1 MKQKSWLPIY
11 LALGLVWGCSFIF
24 IKLGLEFLTP
34 VGVAFGR
41 CALGAMT
48 LLLIVK
54 IRGIKLPTDPK
65 TWFVLWVVSLLLN
78 VFPGVLFAF
87 AEQRVTTA
95 LAGII
100 NACTPLSTLIFLFI
114 FFRSEKI
121 TNQQIIGLILG
132 GIGVLTVLGIW
143 KGLGS
148 GSTSGVVALLAAIT
162 CYGLSF
168 PIIKKH
174 LTPLKLRAEA
184 LAASQVT
191 AGALTLLPF
200 YLVDGIAKDEYR
212 PGPILAMMALG
223 IFGSGLAYIWNFQIV
238 ERAGSSI
245 ASSVTYLTP
254 VVAVFVGWIFL
265 GEHISWHE
273 PVGGA
278 IVVLGAA
285 ISQGRF
291 NRKLKGKSEIN

>member
-11 LALGLVWGCSFIF
+11 LLLGLVWGSSFVF
-24 IKLGLEFLTP
+24 IKMGLEFLNP

-41 CALGAMT
+41 CALGAMI

-65 TWFVLWVVSLLLN
+65 TWFILWVVSLLLN
-78 VFPGVLFAF
+78 VFPGILFAF

-100 NACTPLSTLIFLFI
+100 NACTPLTTLLFLFI

-121 TNQQIIGLILG
+121 AAQHIIGLILG

-143 KGLGS
+143 NGLGA
-148 GSTSGVVALLAAIT
+148 GSTSGVIALLAAIT

-168 PIIKKH
+168 PIIKKY

-184 LAASQVT
+184 LAAGQVT
-191 AGALTLLPF
+191 AGAITLLPF
-200 YLVDGIAKDEYR
+200 YLVDGIAKNEYR
-212 PGPILAMMALG
+212 FGPVLAMMALG

-238 ERAGSSI
+238 ERAGSSV

-254 VVAVFVGWIFL
+254 VVAVFIGWIFL
-265 GEHISWHE
+265 GEKITWHE

-278 IVVLGAA
+278 IVILGAA

-291 NRKLKGKSEIN
+291 SKKVVN

>member
-48 LLLIVK
+48 LLLIAKV
-54 IRGIKLPTDPK
+54 RGISLPTERR
-65 TWFVLWVVSLLLN
+65 TWLILWIVSLLLN
-78 VFPGVLFAF
+78 VFPGILFAF
-87 AEQRVTTA
+87 AEERVTTI

-100 NACTPLSTLIFLFI
+100 NACTPLSTLIFILFV
-114 FFRSEKI
+114 FKSEKI
-121 TNQQIIGLILG
+121 SRHQIFGLIIG

-143 KGLGS
+143 KGIGTNS
-148 GSTSGVVALLAAIT
+148 AVGAIALLVAIT

-168 PIIKKH
+168 PIIKKY
-174 LTPLKLRAEA
+174 LTPLNLKAEA

-191 AGALTLLPF
+191 AATVTLLPF
-200 YLVDGIAKDEYR
+200 YLIDGIAKAEYR
-212 PGPILAMMALG
+212 TGPILAMIALG
-223 IFGSGLAYIWNFQIV
+223 VFGSGLAYIWTFQIV
-238 ERAGSSI
+238 ERAGSSV

-254 VVAVFVGWIFL
+254 VVAVFVGWLFL

-278 IVVLGAA
+278 IVLLGAA
-285 ISQGRF
+285 TSQGRF
-291 NRKLKGKSEIN
+291 NKKITA

>member
-11 LALGLVWGCSFIF
+11 LILGLVWGSSFVF

-41 CALGAMT
+41 CALGSMI
-48 LLLIVK
+48 LLIIVK
-54 IRGIKLPTDPK
+54 IRGIKLPTDRK

-78 VFPGVLFAF
+78 VFPGLLFAF
-87 AEQRVTTA
+87 AQQRVTTV

-100 NACTPLSTLIFLFI
+100 NAFTPLATLIFLFI

-121 TNQQIIGLILG
+121 KNQQILGLLVGALGVIIVLGIWNGIGSG
-132 GIGVLTVLGIW
+132 SGIGVL
-143 KGLGS
+143 
-148 GSTSGVVALLAAIT
+148 ALFAAIT

-168 PIIKKH
+168 PIIKKY
-174 LTPLKLRAEA
+174 LSPLNLKAEA

-200 YLVDGIAKDEYR
+200 GLTNGISSNEYR
-212 PGPILAMMALG
+212 VGPVLAMMALG

-245 ASSVTYLTP
+245 ASTVTYLTP

-273 PVGGA
+273 PLGGA
-278 IVVLGAA
+278 IVLLGAA
-285 ISQGRF
+285 TSQGRF
-291 NRKLKGKSEIN
+291 TRKAAK

>member
-11 LALGLVWGCSFIF
+11 LILGLVWGSSFIF

-41 CALGAMT
+41 CALGAMI

-65 TWFVLWVVSLLLN
+65 TWLILWIVSLLLN
-78 VFPGVLFAF
+78 VFPGILFAF
-87 AEQRVTTA
+87 AEQRVTTV

-100 NACTPLSTLIFLFI
+100 NAFTPLATIVFIFL

-121 TNQQIIGLILG
+121 KKEQILGLLTG
-132 GIGVLTVLGIW
+132 GIGVVVVLGIW
-143 KGLGS
+143 NGIGS
-148 GSTSGVVALLAAIT
+148 GSGIGVLALFGAIT
-162 CYGLSF
+162 CYGLSY
-168 PIIKKH
+168 PIIKKY
-174 LTPLKLRAEA
+174 LTPLNLKAEA
-184 LAASQVT
+184 LAASQVS

-200 YLVDGIAKDEYR
+200 YLIDGIAKDNYR

-223 IFGSGLAYIWNFQIV
+223 IFGSGIAYIWNFQIV

-278 IVVLGAA
+278 IVILGAA

-291 NRKLKGKSEIN
+291 NRKVAN

>member
-54 IRGIKLPTDPK
+54 IRGIKLPTERK
-65 TWFVLWVVSLLLN
+65 TWLVLWVVSLLLN
-78 VFPGVLFAF
+78 VFPGILFAF

-121 TNQQIIGLILG
+121 STQHIVGLILG

-148 GSTSGVVALLAAIT
+148 GSASGVIALLAAIT

-168 PIIKKH
+168 PIIKKY

-200 YLVDGIAKDEYR
+200 YLIDGIAKNEYR

-291 NRKLKGKSEIN
+291 SKKDVK

>member
-11 LALGLVWGCSFIF
+11 LLLGLVWGSSFVF
-24 IKLGLEFLTP
+24 IKMGLEFLNP

-41 CALGAMT
+41 CALGAMI

-65 TWFVLWVVSLLLN
+65 TWFILWVVSLLLN
-78 VFPGVLFAF
+78 VFPGILFAF

-100 NACTPLSTLIFLFI
+100 NACTPLTTLLFLFI

-121 TNQQIIGLILG
+121 AAQHIIGLILG

-143 KGLGS
+143 NGLGA
-148 GSTSGVVALLAAIT
+148 GSTSGVIALLAAIT

-168 PIIKKH
+168 PIIKKY

-184 LAASQVT
+184 LAAGQVT
-191 AGALTLLPF
+191 AGAITLLPF
-200 YLVDGIAKDEYR
+200 YLVDGIAKNEYR
-212 PGPILAMMALG
+212 FGPVLAMMALG

-238 ERAGSSI
+238 ERAGSSV

-254 VVAVFVGWIFL
+254 VVAVFIGWIFL
-265 GEHISWHE
+265 GEKITWHE

-278 IVVLGAA
+278 IVILGAA

-291 NRKLKGKSEIN
+291 SKKAAI

>member
-11 LALGLVWGCSFIF
+11 LLLGLVWGSSFVF
-24 IKLGLEFLTP
+24 IKLGLEFLNP

-41 CALGAMT
+41 CALGAMI

-65 TWFVLWVVSLLLN
+65 TWFILWVVSLLLN
-78 VFPGVLFAF
+78 VFPGILFAY
-87 AEQRVTTA
+87 AEQRVTTV

-100 NACTPLSTLIFLFI
+100 NACTPLATLIFLFI

-121 TNQQIIGLILG
+121 KNEQIFGLVIGGL
-132 GIGVLTVLGIW
+132 GVLIVLGIW
-143 KGLGS
+143 KGIGS
-148 GSTSGVVALLAAIT
+148 GSGSGVLALLAAIT

-168 PIIKKH
+168 PIIKKY
-174 LTPLKLRAEA
+174 LIPLNLKAEA

-200 YLVDGIAKDEYR
+200 YLMNGIAKDEYR
-212 PGPILAMMALG
+212 AGPILAMMALG

-238 ERAGSSI
+238 ERAGSSV

-265 GEHISWHE
+265 GENITWHE

-278 IVVLGAA
+278 IVILGAA

-291 NRKLKGKSEIN
+291 HKKMVQ

>member
-48 LLLIVK
+48 LLLIAKV
-54 IRGIKLPTDPK
+54 RGISLPTERR
-65 TWFVLWVVSLLLN
+65 TWLILWIVSLLLN
-78 VFPGVLFAF
+78 VFPGILFAF
-87 AEQRVTTA
+87 AEERVTTI

-100 NACTPLSTLIFLFI
+100 NACTPLSTLIFILFV
-114 FFRSEKI
+114 FRSEKI
-121 TNQQIIGLILG
+121 SRHQIFGLIIG

-143 KGLGS
+143 KGIGTNS
-148 GSTSGVVALLAAIT
+148 AVGAIALLVAIT

-168 PIIKKH
+168 PIIKKY
-174 LTPLKLRAEA
+174 LTPLNLKAEA

-191 AGALTLLPF
+191 AATVTLLPF
-200 YLVDGIAKDEYR
+200 YLIDGIAKAEYR
-212 PGPILAMMALG
+212 TGPILAMIALG
-223 IFGSGLAYIWNFQIV
+223 VFGSGLAYIWTFQIV
-238 ERAGSSI
+238 ERAGSSV

-254 VVAVFVGWIFL
+254 VVAVFVGWLFL

-278 IVVLGAA
+278 IVLLGAA
-285 ISQGRF
+285 TSQGRF
-291 NRKLKGKSEIN
+291 NKKITA

>member
-11 LALGLVWGCSFIF
+11 LLLGLVWGCSFIF

-54 IRGIKLPTDPK
+54 IRNIKLPTDPK
-65 TWFVLWVVSLLLN
+65 TWFILWVVSLLLN
-78 VFPGVLFAF
+78 VFPGILFAF
-87 AEQRVTTA
+87 AEQRVTTV

-100 NACTPLSTLIFLFI
+100 NACTPLATLIFLFI

-121 TNQQIIGLILG
+121 KKEQILGLIIG

-143 KGLGS
+143 KGIGS
-148 GSTSGVVALLAAIT
+148 GSGSGVLALLAAIT

-168 PIIKKH
+168 PIIKKY
-174 LTPLKLRAEA
+174 LIPLNLKAEA

-200 YLVDGIAKDEYR
+200 YLMNGIAKDEYR
-212 PGPILAMMALG
+212 AGPLLAMMALG

-265 GEHISWHE
+265 GEHITWHE

-278 IVVLGAA
+278 VVILGAA

-291 NRKLKGKSEIN
+291 SKKVID

>member
-11 LALGLVWGCSFIF
+11 LLLGLVWGSSFVF
-24 IKLGLEFLTP
+24 IKMGLEFLNP

-41 CALGAMT
+41 CALGAMI

-65 TWFVLWVVSLLLN
+65 TWFILWVVSLLLN
-78 VFPGVLFAF
+78 VFPGILFAF

-100 NACTPLSTLIFLFI
+100 NACTPLTTLLFLFI

-121 TNQQIIGLILG
+121 AAQHIIGLILG

-143 KGLGS
+143 NGLGA
-148 GSTSGVVALLAAIT
+148 GSTSGVIALLAAIT

-168 PIIKKH
+168 PIIKKY

-184 LAASQVT
+184 LAAGQVT
-191 AGALTLLPF
+191 AGAITLLPF
-200 YLVDGIAKDEYR
+200 YLVDGIAKNEYR
-212 PGPILAMMALG
+212 FGPVLAMMALG

-238 ERAGSSI
+238 ERAGSSV

-254 VVAVFVGWIFL
+254 VVAVFIGWIFL

-278 IVVLGAA
+278 IVILGAA

-291 NRKLKGKSEIN
+291 SKKAAI

>member
-11 LALGLVWGCSFIF
+11 LLLGLVWGSSFVF
-24 IKLGLEFLTP
+24 IKLGLEFLNP

-41 CALGAMT
+41 CALGAMI

-54 IRGIKLPTDPK
+54 IRGIKLPSDSK
-65 TWFVLWVVSLLLN
+65 TWFILWVVSLLLN
-78 VFPGVLFAF
+78 VFPGFLFAY
-87 AEQRVTTA
+87 AQQQVTTV

-100 NACTPLSTLIFLFI
+100 NACTPLTTLLFLFI

-121 TNQQIIGLILG
+121 AAQHIIGLVLG

-143 KGLGS
+143 NGLGA
-148 GSTSGVVALLAAIT
+148 GSTSGVIALLAAIT

-168 PIIKKH
+168 PIIKKY

-184 LAASQVT
+184 LAAGQVT
-191 AGALTLLPF
+191 AGAITLLPF
-200 YLVDGIAKDEYR
+200 YLVDGIAKNEYR
-212 PGPILAMMALG
+212 FGPVLAMMALG

-238 ERAGSSI
+238 ERAGSSV

-254 VVAVFVGWIFL
+254 VVAVFIGWIFL

-278 IVVLGAA
+278 IVILGAA

-291 NRKLKGKSEIN
+291 SPKVVK

>member
-1 MKQKSWLPIY
+1 VKQKSWLPIY
-11 LALGLVWGCSFIF
+11 LILGLVWGSSFIF

-41 CALGAMT
+41 CALGAMI

-65 TWFVLWVVSLLLN
+65 TWFILWIVSLLLN

-87 AEQRVTTA
+87 AEQRVTTV

-100 NACTPLSTLIFLFI
+100 NAFTPLATIVFIFL

-121 TNQQIIGLILG
+121 KKEQILGLVIG
-132 GIGVLTVLGIW
+132 GIGVIVVLGIW
-143 KGLGS
+143 KGIGS
-148 GSTSGVVALLAAIT
+148 GTAGGVIALFAAIT
-162 CYGLSF
+162 CYGLSY
-168 PIIKKH
+168 PIIKKY
-174 LTPLKLRAEA
+174 LTPLNLKAEA
-184 LAASQVT
+184 LAAGQVT

-200 YLVDGIAKDEYR
+200 YLMDGIAKDEYR
-212 PGPILAMMALG
+212 FGPVLAMMALG
-223 IFGSGLAYIWNFQIV
+223 IFGSGIAYIWNFQIV

-254 VVAVFVGWIFL
+254 VVAVFLGWIFL
-265 GEHISWHE
+265 GEDISWHE

-278 IVVLGAA
+278 IVILGAA

-291 NRKLKGKSEIN
+291 SKKVVA

>member
-11 LALGLVWGCSFIF
+11 LILGLVWGSSFVF
-24 IKLGLEFLTP
+24 IKLGLEFLSP

-41 CALGAMT
+41 CALGAMV

-54 IRGIKLPTDPK
+54 IRGIKLPTEPK
-65 TWFVLWVVSLLLN
+65 TWFILWVVSLLLN
-78 VFPGVLFAF
+78 VFPGFLFAY
-87 AEQRVTTA
+87 AQQEVTTV

-100 NACTPLSTLIFLFI
+100 NSFTPLATIVFIFI

-121 TNQQIIGLILG
+121 QNQQILGLVVG
-132 GIGVLTVLGIW
+132 GVGVIVVLGIW
-143 KGLGS
+143 NGVGTGS
-148 GSTSGVVALLAAIT
+148 GDGVLALFAAIT
-162 CYGLSF
+162 CYGLAF

-174 LTPLKLRAEA
+174 LLPLKLTAEA
-184 LAASQVT
+184 LAAGQVT

-200 YLVDGIAKDEYR
+200 YLMDGVASTEYR
-212 PGPILAMMALG
+212 VGPVLAVMALG
-223 IFGSGLAYIWNFQIV
+223 IFGTGFAYIWNFQIV
-238 ERAGSSI
+238 ERAGSSV

-254 VVAVFVGWIFL
+254 VVAVFIGWIFL
-265 GEHISWHE
+265 NENITWHE

-291 NRKLKGKSEIN
+291 SKKVAEKSA

>member
-1 MKQKSWLPIY
+1 MKQKSWVPIY

-54 IRGIKLPTDPK
+54 VRGISLPTELR
-65 TWFVLWVVSLLLN
+65 TWFILWIVSLLLN
-78 VFPGVLFAF
+78 VFPGILFAF
-87 AEQRVTTA
+87 AEERVTTV

-100 NACTPLSTLIFLFI
+100 NACTPLSTLIFILFV
-114 FFRSEKI
+114 FRSEKI
-121 TNQQIIGLILG
+121 SKHQIFGLVIGG
-132 GIGVLTVLGIW
+132 FGVLTVLGIW
-143 KGLGS
+143 KGIGTNS
-148 GSTSGVVALLAAIT
+148 AVGAIALLVAIT

-168 PIIKKH
+168 PIIKKY
-174 LTPLKLRAEA
+174 LTPLNLKAEA

-191 AGALTLLPF
+191 AATVTLLPF
-200 YLVDGIAKDEYR
+200 YLIDGIAKNEYR
-212 PGPILAMMALG
+212 TGPILAMIALG
-223 IFGSGLAYIWNFQIV
+223 VFGSGLAYIWTFQIV
-238 ERAGSSI
+238 ERAGSSV

-254 VVAVFVGWIFL
+254 LVAVLVGWIFL

-273 PVGGA
+273 PVGGL
-278 IVVLGAA
+278 IILLGAA
-285 ISQGRF
+285 TSQGRF
-291 NRKLKGKSEIN
+291 NKKSTA

>member
-54 IRGIKLPTDPK
+54 IRGIKLPTDRK

-78 VFPGVLFAF
+78 VFPGILFAF

-114 FFRSEKI
+114 FFRSEKVTTEHI
-121 TNQQIIGLILG
+121 LGLILG

-148 GSTSGVVALLAAIT
+148 GSTSGVIALLAAIT

-168 PIIKKH
+168 PIIKKY

-200 YLVDGIAKDEYR
+200 YLINGIAKDEYR

-265 GEHISWHE
+265 GENISWHE

-291 NRKLKGKSEIN
+291 KRKVKE

>member
-11 LALGLVWGCSFIF
+11 LAIGLVWGCSFIF

-54 IRGIKLPTDPK
+54 IRGIKLPTDRR
-65 TWFVLWVVSLLLN
+65 TWLVLWVVSLLLN
-78 VFPGVLFAF
+78 VFPGILFAF

-114 FFRSEKI
+114 FFKSEKI
-121 TNQQIIGLILG
+121 AVQHILGLILG
-132 GIGVLTVLGIW
+132 GVGVLTVLGIW
-143 KGLGS
+143 NGLGS
-148 GSTSGVVALLAAIT
+148 GSTSGIFALLAAIT

-168 PIIKKH
+168 PIIKKY

-200 YLVDGIAKDEYR
+200 YLINGIEKDEYR

-291 NRKLKGKSEIN
+291 NKKIVK

>member
-41 CALGAMT
+41 CALGSMT
-48 LLLIVK
+48 LLLIAKV
-54 IRGIKLPTDPK
+54 RGISLPTERR
-65 TWFVLWVVSLLLN
+65 TWFILWIVSLLLN
-78 VFPGVLFAF
+78 VFPGILFAF
-87 AEQRVTTA
+87 AEERVTTI

-100 NACTPLSTLIFLFI
+100 NACTPLSTLIFILFV
-114 FFRSEKI
+114 FRSEKI
-121 TNQQIIGLILG
+121 SRHQIFGLIIG

-143 KGLGS
+143 KGIGANS
-148 GSTSGVVALLAAIT
+148 AVGAIALLVAIT

-168 PIIKKH
+168 PIIKKY
-174 LTPLKLRAEA
+174 LTPLNLKAEA

-191 AGALTLLPF
+191 AATITLLPF
-200 YLVDGIAKDEYR
+200 YLINGITKAEYKT
-212 PGPILAMMALG
+212 GPILAMIALG
-223 IFGSGLAYIWNFQIV
+223 VFGSGLAYIWTFQIV
-238 ERAGSSI
+238 ERAGSSV

-254 VVAVFVGWIFL
+254 VVAVFVGWLFL

-273 PVGGA
+273 PVGGV
-278 IVVLGAA
+278 IVLLGAA
-285 ISQGRF
+285 TSQGRF
-291 NRKLKGKSEIN
+291 NKKITA

>member
-11 LALGLVWGCSFIF
+11 LLLGLVWGSSFVF
-24 IKLGLEFLTP
+24 IKLGLEFLNP

-41 CALGAMT
+41 CALGAMI

-65 TWFVLWVVSLLLN
+65 TWFILWVVSLLLN
-78 VFPGVLFAF
+78 VFPGILFAF

-100 NACTPLSTLIFLFI
+100 NACTPLTTLLFLFI

-121 TNQQIIGLILG
+121 AAQHIIGLILG

-143 KGLGS
+143 NGLGA
-148 GSTSGVVALLAAIT
+148 GSTSGVIALLAAIT

-168 PIIKKH
+168 PIIKKY

-184 LAASQVT
+184 LAAGQVT
-191 AGALTLLPF
+191 AGAITLLPF
-200 YLVDGIAKDEYR
+200 YLVDGIAKNEYR
-212 PGPILAMMALG
+212 FGPVLAMMALG

-238 ERAGSSI
+238 ERAGSSV

-254 VVAVFVGWIFL
+254 VVAVFIGWIFL
-265 GEHISWHE
+265 GEKITWHE

-278 IVVLGAA
+278 IVILGAA

-291 NRKLKGKSEIN
+291 SKKVVN

>member
-1 MKQKSWLPIY
+1 MKQKSWVPIY

-54 IRGIKLPTDPK
+54 VRGISLPTELR
-65 TWFVLWVVSLLLN
+65 TWFILWIVSLLLN
-78 VFPGVLFAF
+78 VFPGILFAF
-87 AEQRVTTA
+87 AEERVTTI

-100 NACTPLSTLIFLFI
+100 NACTPLSTLIFILFV
-114 FFRSEKI
+114 FKSEKI
-121 TNQQIIGLILG
+121 SRHQIFGLIIGG
-132 GIGVLTVLGIW
+132 FGVVTVLGIW
-143 KGLGS
+143 KGIGS
-148 GSTSGVVALLAAIT
+148 NSAVGAIALLVAIT

-168 PIIKKH
+168 PIIKKY
-174 LTPLKLRAEA
+174 LSPLNLKAEA
-184 LAASQVT
+184 LAASQVS
-191 AGALTLLPF
+191 AAAVTLLPF
-200 YLVDGIAKDEYR
+200 YLIDGIAKNEYR
-212 PGPILAMMALG
+212 TGPILAMIALG
-223 IFGSGLAYIWNFQIV
+223 VFGSGLAYIWNFQIV

-254 VVAVFVGWIFL
+254 LVAVLVGWIFL

-273 PVGGA
+273 PVGGL
-278 IVVLGAA
+278 IILLGAA
-285 ISQGRF
+285 TSQGRF
-291 NRKLKGKSEIN
+291 NKKSTA

>member
-11 LALGLVWGCSFIF
+11 LLLGLVWGSSFVF
-24 IKLGLEFLTP
+24 IKLGLEFLNP

-41 CALGAMT
+41 CALGAMI

-65 TWFVLWVVSLLLN
+65 TWFILWVVSLLLN
-78 VFPGVLFAF
+78 VFPGILFAF
-87 AEQRVTTA
+87 AEQRVTTV

-100 NACTPLSTLIFLFI
+100 NACTPLATLIFLFM

-121 TNQQIIGLILG
+121 KNEQILGLVIG

-143 KGLGS
+143 KGIGS
-148 GSTSGVVALLAAIT
+148 GSGSGVLALLAAIT

-168 PIIKKH
+168 PIIKKY
-174 LTPLKLRAEA
+174 LIPLNLKAEA

-200 YLVDGIAKDEYR
+200 YLVDGISKDEYR
-212 PGPILAMMALG
+212 FGPVLAMMALG
-223 IFGSGLAYIWNFQIV
+223 IFGSGVAYIWNFQIV
-238 ERAGSSI
+238 ERAGSSV

-254 VVAVFVGWIFL
+254 VVAVFIGWIFL
-265 GEHISWHE
+265 GENISWYE

-278 IVVLGAA
+278 VVILGAA

-291 NRKLKGKSEIN
+291 SKKVVK

>member
-11 LALGLVWGCSFIF
+11 LLLGLVWGSSFVL

-54 IRGIKLPTDPK
+54 IRNIKLPSDPK
-65 TWFVLWVVSLLLN
+65 TWFILWVVSLLLN
-78 VFPGVLFAF
+78 VLPGFLFAF
-87 AEQRVTTA
+87 AQQRVTTV

-100 NACTPLSTLIFLFI
+100 NAFTPLATLIFI
-114 FFRSEKI
+114 IIIFRSEKI
-121 TNQQIIGLILG
+121 KSEQITGLAIGA
-132 GIGVLTVLGIW
+132 IGVIVVLGVW
-143 KGLGS
+143 NGVGS
-148 GSTSGVVALLAAIT
+148 GSGIGILALFGAIT
-162 CYGLSF
+162 CYGLSY
-168 PIIKKH
+168 PIIKKY
-174 LTPLKLRAEA
+174 LIPLNLKAEA

-200 YLVDGIAKDEYR
+200 YLMNGIAKDEYR
-212 PGPILAMMALG
+212 AGPILAMMALG

-238 ERAGSSI
+238 ERAGSPI
-245 ASSVTYLTP
+245 ASTVTYLTP
-254 VVAVFVGWIFL
+254 VVAVFIGWIFL
-265 GEHISWHE
+265 GENITWHE

-278 IVVLGAA
+278 IVILGAA

-291 NRKLKGKSEIN
+291 NKKVPK

>member
-48 LLLIVK
+48 LLLIAKV
-54 IRGIKLPTDPK
+54 RGISLPTERR
-65 TWFVLWVVSLLLN
+65 TWFILWIVSLLLN
-78 VFPGVLFAF
+78 VFPGILFAF
-87 AEQRVTTA
+87 AEERVTTI

-100 NACTPLSTLIFLFI
+100 NACTPLSTLIFILFV
-114 FFRSEKI
+114 FRSEKI
-121 TNQQIIGLILG
+121 SRHQIFGLIIG

-143 KGLGS
+143 KGIGANS
-148 GSTSGVVALLAAIT
+148 AVGAIALLVAIT

-168 PIIKKH
+168 PIIKKY
-174 LTPLKLRAEA
+174 LTPLNLKAEA

-191 AGALTLLPF
+191 AATITLLPF
-200 YLVDGIAKDEYR
+200 YLINGITKAEYKT
-212 PGPILAMMALG
+212 GPILAMIALG
-223 IFGSGLAYIWNFQIV
+223 VFGSGLAYIWTFQIV
-238 ERAGSSI
+238 ERAGSSV

-254 VVAVFVGWIFL
+254 VVAVFVGWLFL

-273 PVGGA
+273 PVGGV
-278 IVVLGAA
+278 IVLLGAA
-285 ISQGRF
+285 TSQGRF
-291 NRKLKGKSEIN
+291 NKKITA

>member
-41 CALGAMT
+41 CALGAMA
-48 LLLIVK
+48 LLLIAKV
-54 IRGIKLPTDPK
+54 RGISLPTDRK
-65 TWFVLWVVSLLLN
+65 TWFVLWIVSLLLN
-78 VFPGVLFAF
+78 VFPGILFAF
-87 AEQRVTTA
+87 AEQRVTTV

-100 NACTPLSTLIFLFI
+100 NACTPLSTLIFILFV
-114 FFRSEKI
+114 FRSEKI
-121 TNQQIIGLILG
+121 SRHQIVGLILG

-143 KGLGS
+143 KGIGS
-148 GSTSGVVALLAAIT
+148 NSAIGAIALLVAIT

-168 PIIKKH
+168 PIIKKY
-174 LTPLKLRAEA
+174 LTPLNLQAEA

-191 AGALTLLPF
+191 AAAVTLLPF
-200 YLVDGIAKDEYR
+200 YLVDGIAKDQYR
-212 PGPILAMMALG
+212 LGPILAMVALG
-223 IFGSGLAYIWNFQIV
+223 VFGSGIAYIWTFQIV

-273 PVGGA
+273 PLGGA
-278 IVVLGAA
+278 IVLLGAA
-285 ISQGRF
+285 TSQGRL
-291 NRKLKGKSEIN
+291 NKKKQA

>member
-11 LALGLVWGCSFIF
+11 LLLGLVWGCSFIF

-54 IRGIKLPTDPK
+54 IRNIKLPTDPK
-65 TWFVLWVVSLLLN
+65 TWFILWVVSLLLN
-78 VFPGVLFAF
+78 VFPGILFAF
-87 AEQRVTTA
+87 AEQRVTTV

-100 NACTPLSTLIFLFI
+100 NACTPLATLIFLFI

-121 TNQQIIGLILG
+121 KNEQIFGLVIGGL
-132 GIGVLTVLGIW
+132 GVLIVLGIW
-143 KGLGS
+143 KGIGS
-148 GSTSGVVALLAAIT
+148 GSGSGVLALLAAIT

-168 PIIKKH
+168 PIIKKY
-174 LTPLKLRAEA
+174 LIPLNLKAEA

-200 YLVDGIAKDEYR
+200 YLMNGIAKDEYR
-212 PGPILAMMALG
+212 VGPILAMMALG

-238 ERAGSSI
+238 ERAGSSV

-265 GEHISWHE
+265 GENITWHE

-278 IVVLGAA
+278 IVILGAA

-291 NRKLKGKSEIN
+291 NKKVAQ

>member
-54 IRGIKLPTDPK
+54 IRGIKLPTERK
-65 TWFVLWVVSLLLN
+65 TWLVLWVVSLLLN
-78 VFPGVLFAF
+78 VFPGILFAF

-121 TNQQIIGLILG
+121 AAQHIIGLILG

-143 KGLGS
+143 NGLGA
-148 GSTSGVVALLAAIT
+148 GSTSGVIALLAAIT

-168 PIIKKH
+168 PIIKKY

-200 YLVDGIAKDEYR
+200 YLINGIEKDEYR

-291 NRKLKGKSEIN
+291 NKKIVK

>member
-1 MKQKSWLPIY
+1 MKQKSWVPIY

-24 IKLGLEFLTP
+24 IKQGLEFLTP

-54 IRGIKLPTDPK
+54 IRGIKLPTDRK
-65 TWFVLWVVSLLLN
+65 TWIVLWVVSLLLN
-78 VFPGVLFAF
+78 VFPGIFFAF
-87 AEQRVTTA
+87 AEQRVTTV

-100 NACTPLSTLIFLFI
+100 NAGTPLTTLIFLLLV
-114 FFRSEKI
+114 FRTEKI
-121 TNQQIIGLILG
+121 AKHQILGLLIG

-143 KGLGS
+143 KGIGS
-148 GSTSGVVALLAAIT
+148 NSAIGALALLGAIT

-168 PIIKKH
+168 PIIRKY

-184 LAASQVT
+184 LAAGQVT

-200 YLVDGIAKDEYR
+200 YLINGIAKDEYR
-212 PGPILAMMALG
+212 IGPILSMVALG
-223 IFGSGLAYIWNFQIV
+223 VFGSGLAYIWNFQIV

-245 ASSVTYLTP
+245 ASTVTYLTP

-273 PVGGA
+273 PLGGA
-278 IVVLGAA
+278 VVLLGAA
-285 ISQGRF
+285 TSQGRF
-291 NRKLKGKSEIN
+291 TKKEKA

>member
-11 LALGLVWGCSFIF
+11 LALGFVWGCSFIF

-48 LLLIVK
+48 LLLIAKV
-54 IRGIKLPTDPK
+54 RGISLPTERK
-65 TWFVLWVVSLLLN
+65 TWFVLWVVSILLN
-78 VFPGVLFAF
+78 VFPGILFAY
-87 AEQRVTTA
+87 AEQRVTSV

-100 NACTPLSTLIFLFI
+100 NACTPLATLIFILLI
-114 FFRSEKI
+114 FRSEKI
-121 TNQQIIGLILG
+121 AIHQVIGLTLG

-143 KGLGS
+143 KGIGS
-148 GSTSGVVALLAAIT
+148 SSAAGVFALLAAIT

-168 PIIKKH
+168 PIIKKY
-174 LTPLKLRAEA
+174 LSPLNLRAEA

-191 AGALTLLPF
+191 AAAVTLLPF
-200 YLVDGIAKDEYR
+200 YLIDGIAKDEYR
-212 PGPILAMMALG
+212 TGPILAMVALG
-223 IFGSGLAYIWNFQIV
+223 VFGSGIAYIWNFQIV

-278 IVVLGAA
+278 IVLLGAA
-285 ISQGRF
+285 TSQGRF
-291 NRKLKGKSEIN
+291 KKKITA

>member
-11 LALGLVWGCSFIF
+11 LALGVVWGCSFIF

-54 IRGIKLPTDPK
+54 IRGIKLPTDRR
-65 TWFVLWVVSLLLN
+65 TWFLLWIVSLLLN

-100 NACTPLSTLIFLFI
+100 NACTPLTTLIFIFI
-114 FFRSEKI
+114 FFRSEKVTKEQI
-121 TNQQIIGLILG
+121 TGLIVG

-143 KGLGS
+143 KGVGA
-148 GSTSGVVALLAAIT
+148 GSTTGVIALLAAIT

-168 PIIKKH
+168 PLIKKH
-174 LTPLKLRAEA
+174 LTPLKIRAEA

-191 AGALTLLPF
+191 LGALTLLPF
-200 YLVDGIAKDEYR
+200 YLVGGISENEYR
-212 PGPILAMMALG
+212 LGPILAMAALG
-223 IFGSGLAYIWNFQIV
+223 IFGSGVAYIWHFQIM

-254 VVAVFVGWIFL
+254 VVAVFVGWAFL
-265 GEHISWHE
+265 GERISWHE
-273 PVGGA
+273 PVGGV
-278 IVVLGAA
+278 IVILGAA

-291 NRKLKGKSEIN
+291 NKKVVN

>member
-48 LLLIVK
+48 LLLIAKV
-54 IRGIKLPTDPK
+54 RGISLPTERR
-65 TWFVLWVVSLLLN
+65 TWFILWIVSLLLN
-78 VFPGVLFAF
+78 VFPGILFAF
-87 AEQRVTTA
+87 AEERVTTV

-100 NACTPLSTLIFLFI
+100 NACTPLSTLIFILFV
-114 FFRSEKI
+114 FRSEKI
-121 TNQQIIGLILG
+121 SRHQIFGLIIG

-143 KGLGS
+143 KGIGANS
-148 GSTSGVVALLAAIT
+148 AVGAIALLVAIT

-168 PIIKKH
+168 PIIKKY
-174 LTPLKLRAEA
+174 LTPLNLKAEA

-191 AGALTLLPF
+191 AATVTLLPF
-200 YLVDGIAKDEYR
+200 YLIDGIAKAEYR
-212 PGPILAMMALG
+212 AGPILAMIALG
-223 IFGSGLAYIWNFQIV
+223 VFGSGLAYIWTFQIV
-238 ERAGSSI
+238 ERAGSSV

-254 VVAVFVGWIFL
+254 VVAVFVGWLFL

-278 IVVLGAA
+278 IVLLGAA
-285 ISQGRF
+285 TSQGRF
-291 NRKLKGKSEIN
+291 NKKITA

>member
-48 LLLIVK
+48 LLLIAK
-54 IRGIKLPTDPK
+54 IRGISLPTERR
-65 TWFVLWVVSLLLN
+65 TWLILWIVSLLLN
-78 VFPGVLFAF
+78 VFPGILFAF
-87 AEQRVTTA
+87 AEERVTTI

-100 NACTPLSTLIFLFI
+100 NACTPLSTLIFILFV
-114 FFRSEKI
+114 FRSEKI
-121 TNQQIIGLILG
+121 SRHQIFGLIIG

-143 KGLGS
+143 KGIGTNS
-148 GSTSGVVALLAAIT
+148 AVGAIALLVAVT

-168 PIIKKH
+168 PIIKKY
-174 LTPLKLRAEA
+174 LMPLNLKAEA

-191 AGALTLLPF
+191 AATVTLLPF
-200 YLVDGIAKDEYR
+200 YLIDGIAKAEYR
-212 PGPILAMMALG
+212 TGPIFAMIALG
-223 IFGSGLAYIWNFQIV
+223 VFGSGLAYIWTFQIV
-238 ERAGSSI
+238 ERAGSSV

-254 VVAVFVGWIFL
+254 VVAVFVGWLFL

-278 IVVLGAA
+278 IVLLGAA
-285 ISQGRF
+285 TSQGRF
-291 NRKLKGKSEIN
+291 NKKRTA

>member
-54 IRGIKLPTDPK
+54 IRGIKLPTDRR

-78 VFPGVLFAF
+78 VFPGILFAF
-87 AEQRVTTA
+87 AEQRVTTV

-121 TNQQIIGLILG
+121 ATQHILGLIIG

-148 GSTSGVVALLAAIT
+148 GSTSGVIALLAAIT

-168 PIIKKH
+168 PIIRKY

-200 YLVDGIAKDEYR
+200 YLINGIAKDEYH

-254 VVAVFVGWIFL
+254 VVAVFVGWVFL
-265 GEHISWHE
+265 GENISWHE

-278 IVVLGAA
+278 IVILGAA

-291 NRKLKGKSEIN
+291 NKKAVK